1 MEQKSLSLK
10 QQTLETNYEL
20 ARLKKSFTLD
30 KEEFRMGIKSKAQL
44 EVSED
49 EYNYKVK
56 NAELQ
61 REGLRHDSAV
71 TIIRKDEPIWSG
83 SVRSMNGPQSVWA
96 IW

>member
-56 NAELQ
+56 NA
-61 REGLRHDSAV
+61 
-71 TIIRKDEPIWSG
+71 
-83 SVRSMNGPQSVWA
+83 
-96 IW
+96 

>member
-1 MEQKSLSLK
+1 
-10 QQTLETNYEL
+10 
-20 ARLKKSFTLD
+20 
-30 KEEFRMGIKSKAQL
+30 MGIKSKAQL

-71 TIIRKDEPIWSG
+71 TIIRKDLIRTDMGRERKKYERATEASGQSG
-83 SVRSMNGPQSVWA
+83 SKSTYQRTAELCESYSRTAGGLQ
-96 IW
+96 